1 MVKPIVVSL
10 GIDTTDFQKIV
21 KSVASMT
28 GLTANESAV
37 IEDFDY
43 EGPLKSVLIVQT
55 DLFLVF
61 SWLFLAVAAA
71 HKLLQSDYGRSL
83 RQSLLL
89 HLTIWRE
96 VAENGGGRNEDQ
108 QQQHPHAD

>member
-1 MVKPIVVSL
+1 
-10 GIDTTDFQKIV
+10 
-21 KSVASMT
+21 MT
-28 GLTANESAV
+28 GLMANESAV

-43 EGPLKSVLIVQT
+43 DGPLKSVLIVQT

-61 SWLFLAVAAA
+61 SWLFLAFAAA
-71 HKLLQSDYGRSL
+71 HKLLQSEYGRSL

-96 VAENGGGRNEDQ
+96 VAENGVGGRNEDQ
-108 QQQHPHAD
+108 QQQQQQQQHPHAD